1 MRVSSNVFFLLGERE
16 ETSTESASP
25 KGLDLLLWAV
35 TRLGDS
41 QIFVV
46 DHQRRLTTY
55 LSECRHVE
63 SFGASSREM
72 GEYSNRTIFCARSN
86 RSH

>member
-1 MRVSSNVFFLLGERE
+1 MRVSSNVFFLLGERQ

-41 QIFVV
+41 QI
-46 DHQRRLTTY
+46 L
-55 LSECRHVE
+55 LSITNE
-63 SFGASSREM
+63 G
-72 GEYSNRTIFCARSN
+72 
-86 RSH
+86 